1 MAKFG
6 AYDDNT
12 VPADEDLVITVDVS
26 DTSGDPGG
34 KTKKLSLG
42 GLSTY
47 IAAEAGSGDLLSTNN
62 LSDVANA
69 ATSRTNLGL
78 GTAAVEDVGFFATA
92 AQGTLADSATQPA
105 DLGTLAAKDD
115 ILVPGDIT
123 ATGTPDATTFL
134 RGDGSWSAPS
144 GGGDLLA
151 ANNLSDVANAAT
163 SRTNLGLGTAA
174 TTASTA
180 YDVAGAAAA
189 AQAAS
194 QPLDA
199 DLTSIAAAG
208 NGAVLAATTASFL
221 VADESKLDGIEALA
235 DVTDVTNVTAAG
247 ALMDSEVDADIKT
260 LVLPANTTISA
271 FGATV
276 VDDADAATVRGTLGL
291 GSAATTASTAYATS
305 TQGSTADSALQDVVD
320 DTTPTL
326 GGTLDANAKSIE
338 NVGAVEEEVNTVA
351 TSGATETLDTSLYGV
366 HDVTMDQACTFT
378 FSNPAPTGDASSFV
392 LILRGAFSPT
402 FPASVDWS
410 GGTAPT
416 YATPAVF
423 VFTTVDA
430 GTTWLGT
437 MTGSAFA

>member
-1 MAKFG
+1 
-6 AYDDNT
+6 
-12 VPADEDLVITVDVS
+12 
-26 DTSGDPGG
+26 
-34 KTKKLSLG
+34 
-42 GLSTY
+42 
-47 IAAEAGSGDLLSTNN
+47 
-62 LSDVANA
+62 
-69 ATSRTNLGL
+69 
-78 GTAAVEDVGFFATA
+78 
-92 AQGTLADSATQPA
+92 
-105 DLGTLAAKDD
+105 
-115 ILVPGDIT
+115 
-123 ATGTPDATTFL
+123 
-134 RGDGSWSAPS
+134 
-144 GGGDLLA
+144 
-151 ANNLSDVANAAT
+151 
-163 SRTNLGLGTAA
+163 
-174 TTASTA
+174 
-180 YDVAGAAAA
+180 
-189 AQAAS
+189 
-194 QPLDA
+194 
-199 DLTSIAAAG
+199 
-208 NGAVLAATTASFL
+208 
-221 VADESKLDGIEALA
+221 
-235 DVTDVTNVTAAG
+235 
-247 ALMDSEVDADIKT
+247 

-338 NVGAVEEEVNTVA
+338 NLGAVEEEVNTVA

>member
-47 IAAEAGSGDLLSTNN
+47 IAAEAGSGDLLS
-62 LSDVANA
+62 
-69 ATSRTNLGL
+69 
-78 GTAAVEDVGFFATA
+78 
-92 AQGTLADSATQPA
+92 
-105 DLGTLAAKDD
+105 
-115 ILVPGDIT
+115 
-123 ATGTPDATTFL
+123 
-134 RGDGSWSAPS
+134 
-144 GGGDLLA
+144 
-151 ANNLSDVANAAT
+151 ANNLSDVADAAT

-180 YDVAGAAAA
+180 YDTAGAAAA

-338 NVGAVEEEVNTVA
+338 NLGAVEEEVNTVA

-378 FSNPAPTGDASSFV
+378 FSNPAPTGDASSFS
-392 LILRGAFSPT
+392 LILRGAFTPT

-410 GGTAPT
+410 GGVAPT

-423 VFTTVDA
+423 VFATINA